1 MARRA
6 VRAAS
11 VATALAILSQPL
23 DAQVSA
29 DSAVAHDS
37 AVARAM
43 ATFRVED
50 PIRVALLRSRFRGQF
65 MGVTGDT
72 VFFGSSGQPP
82 MAFRFNAVDS
92 IWAVG
97 RATRKGALAGGI
109 VGVAAGT
116 LFLGIGG
123 RPDEGRSL
131 SRAVLGSAVG
141 AAGGALLGALI
152 GSRFKA
158 WKRLYP

>member
-1 MARRA
+1 MTRRA
-6 VRAAS
+6 ARAAS
-11 VATALAILSQPL
+11 VVAALVALSQPAA
-23 DAQVSA
+23 AQAMS

-43 ATFRVED
+43 TTFRVED

-97 RATRKGALAGGI
+97 RSTRRGALAGGI
-109 VGVAAGT
+109 VGAFAGT

-123 RPDEGRSL
+123 RPDEGKSL
-131 SRAVLGSAVG
+131 SHAVLGSAVG
-141 AAGGALLGALI
+141 AVGGGLLGALI
-152 GSRFKA
+152 GSRFRA